1 MRHEDNQIIV
11 NTELIED
18 IYSDII
24 FEHHYLG
31 PIIPSKR
38 TFKRNFLVERKRSF
52 YIAGI
57 QFHSYKDIFLDYKI
71 FGIDYYNGENL
82 ELISE
87 PWNKYDENAIAI
99 QMMGRKLGY
108 IERDKTKE
116 VWNIMTQSKQ
126 YHATF
131 DCSLPGVERINI
143 EYFQEFHDT
152 FSLPYQSDIILKVN
166 QPDLNEWYIK
176 FIKDNIGHTVTF
188 AVSEKTNNMMAIW
201 TDMQS
206 IIGYIDDTFIAK
218 QNKKTPIAG
227 FIENVIADDLSKT
240 IEIKLRLL
248 MKKSVINKNYL
259 KAHRSLELFF
269 GSFYDAGIYHISL
282 ADMIRV
288 FPRKSKSISVYEP
301 LVKYLKE
308 YHAIQLV
315 IEN

>member
-1 MRHEDNQIIV
+1 MQHEDNQIIV

-38 TFKRNFLVERKRSF
+38 TFKRNFLIERKSSF

-87 PWNKYDENAIAI
+87 PWNKYDKNAIAI

-131 DCSLPGVERINI
+131 DCSLPGLERINI

-269 GSFYDAGIYHISL
+269 GSFYDADIYHISL